1 MQNGISAMAQ
11 SGYAPRHANISD
23 RRHICA
29 CARAVRGSVSA
40 PPTSARNSRRRIV
53 ASGAKDRIVSSH
65 SYAPEEVR
73 KALCPLSLISGT
85 MIPPH
90 VRFTQVKKEN
100 LKLAQRKNHAFLKVL
115 TGHKAHTAVSSKPR
129 SIRRKNLLSAKAS
142 QSPYSH
148 PVWQITIL
156 AIVPTIGLDIG
167 RFAYALVLPDMRDS
181 LGWSYSMAGFMNT
194 INAAGYLAGALGA
207 SAIIKRF
214 GMFNIIR
221 ISAAACVLSL
231 VGSALTVDVVVFS
244 AARLVLGIAAAFAFV
259 AGGAL
264 ATNIAQAQPRR
275 QSFYLSLFYS
285 GPAVGIL
292 ISGFVAPF
300 LLEWHGPGTWWIVWA
315 ALAGISI
322 SMALVLPLARVAEP
336 PVPTSAAKSEI
347 RIAPVLIYLFGYFL
361 FGAGYI
367 SYMTFMVAYVRHAGG
382 GALTQSIFWTCIGV
396 GALAQPWVWSGL
408 MAKIRGGGG
417 TALLTGLTAV
427 GAALPLFGES
437 PILFDASALIF
448 GNAFFAVVSSTTAF
462 VRFNYPREAWPKAIA
477 MMTVAFGVG
486 QMLGP
491 IGIGAITDKLG
502 SLSYALNISAATLV
516 LGAIACL
523 CQRTTAISTTT
534 AIYGHRPSQVP
545 VRAVPRR

>member
-1 MQNGISAMAQ
+1 
-11 SGYAPRHANISD
+11 
-23 RRHICA
+23 
-29 CARAVRGSVSA
+29 
-40 PPTSARNSRRRIV
+40 
-53 ASGAKDRIVSSH
+53 
-65 SYAPEEVR
+65 
-73 KALCPLSLISGT
+73 
-85 MIPPH
+85 
-90 VRFTQVKKEN
+90 
-100 LKLAQRKNHAFLKVL
+100 
-115 TGHKAHTAVSSKPR
+115 
-129 SIRRKNLLSAKAS
+129 LLSAKTS
-142 QSPYSH
+142 QSPYAH
-148 PVWQITIL
+148 PVWQIAIL
-156 AIVPTIGLDIG
+156 AITPAIGLGIC

-207 SAIIKRF
+207 SAVIKRF

-221 ISAAACVLSL
+221 ISAVACVLSL
-231 VGSALTVDVVVFS
+231 VMSALTADFVAFS
-244 AARLVLGIAAAFAFV
+244 AARLLSGIAAAFAFV

-264 ATNIAQAQPRR
+264 ATNVAQAQPQR
-275 QSFYLSLFYS
+275 QSFYLSLFYI

-292 ISGFVAPF
+292 ISGFVAPS
-300 LLEWHGPGTWWIVWA
+300 LLEWRGLGTWWIVWA

-322 SMALVLPLARVAEP
+322 TMALVLPLARVAEP
-336 PVPTSAAKSEI
+336 PVPTSAAKSEV
-347 RIAPVLIYLFGYFL
+347 RITPVLVYLFGYLL

-367 SYMTFMVAYVRHAGG
+367 AYMTFMIAYVRHAGG
-382 GALTQSIFWTCIGV
+382 GASTQSIFWTCIGV

-417 TALLTGLTAV
+417 TAVLIGLTAV
-427 GAALPLFGES
+427 GAALPLFGKS
-437 PILFDASALIF
+437 PILFDGSALIF

-516 LGAIACL
+516 LGAVACL
-523 CQRTTAISTTT
+523 CQRPITISTTT
-534 AIYGHRPSQVP
+534 EIYGRQPSQVP
-545 VRAVPRR
+545 VRVTRRG

>member
-1 MQNGISAMAQ
+1 M
-11 SGYAPRHANISD
+11 
-23 RRHICA
+23 
-29 CARAVRGSVSA
+29 
-40 PPTSARNSRRRIV
+40 
-53 ASGAKDRIVSSH
+53 
-65 SYAPEEVR
+65 
-73 KALCPLSLISGT
+73 
-85 MIPPH
+85 
-90 VRFTQVKKEN
+90 
-100 LKLAQRKNHAFLKVL
+100 
-115 TGHKAHTAVSSKPR
+115 AVSSKPL
-129 SIRRKNLLSAKAS
+129 SVRRKNLLSAKAS

-148 PVWQITIL
+148 PVWQIAIL
-156 AIVPTIGLDIG
+156 AIAPTIGLGIG

-244 AARLVLGIAAAFAFV
+244 AARLLLGIAAAFAFV

-264 ATNIAQAQPRR
+264 AANVAQAQPQH

-315 ALAGISI
+315 VLAGISI
-322 SMALVLPLARVAEP
+322 SMALVLPLARVADP
-336 PVPTSAAKSEI
+336 PVPMSAAKSDV

-382 GALTQSIFWTCIGV
+382 GASTQSIFWTCIGV

-408 MAKIRGGGG
+408 MAKIRGGG
-417 TALLTGLTAV
+417 TALLIGLTAV
-427 GAALPLFGES
+427 GAALPLFGKS

-462 VRFNYPREAWPKAIA
+462 VRFNYPREAWPNTIA
-477 MMTVAFGVG
+477 MMTVAFGV
-486 QMLGP
+486 
-491 IGIGAITDKLG
+491 
-502 SLSYALNISAATLV
+502 
-516 LGAIACL
+516 
-523 CQRTTAISTTT
+523 
-534 AIYGHRPSQVP
+534 
-545 VRAVPRR
+545 

>member
-1 MQNGISAMAQ
+1 M
-11 SGYAPRHANISD
+11 
-23 RRHICA
+23 
-29 CARAVRGSVSA
+29 
-40 PPTSARNSRRRIV
+40 
-53 ASGAKDRIVSSH
+53 
-65 SYAPEEVR
+65 
-73 KALCPLSLISGT
+73 
-85 MIPPH
+85 
-90 VRFTQVKKEN
+90 
-100 LKLAQRKNHAFLKVL
+100 
-115 TGHKAHTAVSSKPR
+115 AVSSKPL
-129 SIRRKNLLSAKAS
+129 SVRRKNLLSAKAS

-148 PVWQITIL
+148 PVWQIAIL
-156 AIVPTIGLDIG
+156 AIAPTIGLGIG

-244 AARLVLGIAAAFAFV
+244 AARLLLGIAAAFAFV

-264 ATNIAQAQPRR
+264 ATNVAQAQPQR

-315 ALAGISI
+315 VLAGISI
-322 SMALVLPLARVAEP
+322 SMALVLPLARVADP
-336 PVPTSAAKSEI
+336 PVPMSAAKSDV

-382 GALTQSIFWTCIGV
+382 GASTQSIFWTCIGV

-417 TALLTGLTAV
+417 TALLIGLTAV
-427 GAALPLFGES
+427 GAALPLFGKS

-462 VRFNYPREAWPKAIA
+462 VRFNYPREAWPNTIA
-477 MMTVAFGVG
+477 MMTVAFGV
-486 QMLGP
+486 
-491 IGIGAITDKLG
+491 
-502 SLSYALNISAATLV
+502 
-516 LGAIACL
+516 
-523 CQRTTAISTTT
+523 
-534 AIYGHRPSQVP
+534 
-545 VRAVPRR
+545 